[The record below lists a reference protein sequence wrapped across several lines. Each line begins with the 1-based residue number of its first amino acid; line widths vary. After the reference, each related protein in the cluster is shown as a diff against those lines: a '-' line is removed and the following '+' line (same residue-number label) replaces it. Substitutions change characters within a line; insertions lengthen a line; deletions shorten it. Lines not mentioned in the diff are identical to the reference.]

1 VATWQRRGLIVNT
14 WTVNDADDVARVVA
28 AGVDGVMAD
37 LPVPLLAALGRP
49 ELIRFPC
56 AAAAPPPRQEDPRM
70 PRFKL
75 ITSNSLE
82 LFEERINGYVEQLDR
97 DETVVDVQFSTVG
110 LGETIEYTALLLIQK
125 GATRA

>member
-1 VATWQRRGLIVNT
+1 
-14 WTVNDADDVARVVA
+14 
-28 AGVDGVMAD
+28 
-37 LPVPLLAALGRP
+37 
-49 ELIRFPC
+49 
-56 AAAAPPPRQEDPRM
+56 M

-82 LFEERINGYVEQLDR
+82 LFEERINGYVDQLDR

-125 GATRA
+125 GAARN

>member
-1 VATWQRRGLIVNT
+1 
-14 WTVNDADDVARVVA
+14 
-28 AGVDGVMAD
+28 
-37 LPVPLLAALGRP
+37 
-49 ELIRFPC
+49 
-56 AAAAPPPRQEDPRM
+56 M